1 MNNKQNS
8 PAKEPK
14 NQAASPAP
22 KRLPARMPN
31 HPARSHASK
40 ENHHEND
47 HTDASKVLPTDTQI
61 YALGGLG
68 EVGKNMYCYEQG
80 NEIVIVDCGV
90 LFPSEDLLGV
100 DYVIP
105 DYHHLIRNNNKRKIL
120 VITHGHEDHIGG
132 IPFLLKQVNIDA
144 IYAPRFAKALIE
156 KKLAEH
162 KDAPKVPIIEINENS
177 SVKTKYFT
185 VGFFNTIHSI
195 PDSLGVFL
203 TTPNGSVVHTGDFK
217 FDLTPVGQNADYQ
230 KMAYIGA
237 LQPTLLMSD
246 STNSGVE
253 GFSVSEKDVAR
264 EIFHIMKSANDRII
278 VATFASNVYRVAQII
293 DAALKTGRK
302 VAVFGRSMENV
313 VEIGRKMG
321 VIKIKNSDLLS
332 PDELRTTPDNKV
344 CILCTGSQGEPL
356 AALSRI
362 VNGTHRFIH
371 LKPTD
376 TVVFSSNPIP
386 GNDASVNQIVDK
398 LFRSGATVLNK
409 SVLNN
414 LHTTGHASK
423 QEQKLMMQLIRP
435 KYFMPIHGE
444 HKMLMQHRQSAIEL
458 GIPKDRIFVCANG
471 DVLILRD
478 GEVIPSNWRYQGDDI
493 YVDGND
499 ISGLSTAVLKDRR
512 ILADNGMVA
521 VIVAIDS
528 STNSLLSKPVIVSR
542 GFVFLKDS
550 QALIKEAEFIVS
562 NALTNK
568 MKEKTTFA
576 EIKNC
581 IRSSLEP
588 FLYKKTRRN
597 PIVIPVIL
605 NSRKAMM
612 EMAAHRNRTASHK
625 GGHVSKAHEKDLRS
639 TQPLRS
645 KPNDKSEK

>member
-1 MNNKQNS
+1 MNTNQNTNPSTHKEKNSNFHKAVRPPQRISSNSAANK
-8 PAKEPK
+8 
-14 NQAASPAP
+14 
-22 KRLPARMPN
+22 
-31 HPARSHASK
+31 
-40 ENHHEND
+40 
-47 HTDASKVLPTDTQI
+47 TKVLDGDTQI

-68 EVGKNMYCYEQG
+68 EVGKNMYCYEHG
-80 NEIVIVDCGV
+80 NEIAIVDCGV
-90 LFPSEDLLGV
+90 LFPDDELLGV

-105 DYHHLIRNNNKRKIL
+105 DYHHLIRCNNKRKIL

-162 KDAPKVPIIEINENS
+162 KDAPKVPIIEINEDS
-177 SVKTKYFT
+177 AVKTKYFNI
-185 VGFFNTIHSI
+185 GFFNTIHSI
-195 PDSLGVFL
+195 PDSLGVL
-203 TTPNGSVVHTGDFK
+203 INTPNGSIVHTGDFK

-237 LQPTLLMSD
+237 LKPDLLMSD

-253 GFSVSEKDVAR
+253 GFSISEKDVAR
-264 EIFHIMKSANDRII
+264 EILQIMKNSKDRII
-278 VATFASNVYRVAQII
+278 IATFASNVYRVAQII
-293 DAALKTGRK
+293 DAAIQTGRK

-332 PDELRTTPDNKV
+332 PEELRSTPDDKV

-386 GNDASVNQIVDK
+386 GNDASVNKIVDK

-409 SVLNN
+409 SILNN

-423 QEQKLMMQLIRP
+423 QEQKLMMQLIKP

-444 HKMLMQHRQSAIEL
+444 HKMLMQHRQSAMEL
-458 GIPKDRIFVCANG
+458 GIPKENIFVCANG
-471 DVLILRD
+471 DVLLLRNH
-478 GEVIPSNWRYQGDDI
+478 EVIQSDWRYQGDDI

-521 VIVAIDS
+521 VIVPIDS
-528 STNSLLSKPVIVSR
+528 STNSLLSRPVIVSR

-550 QALIKEAEFIVS
+550 QALIKEAEFIIA
-562 NALTNK
+562 NALQNK
-568 MKEKTTFA
+568 MKERTTFA
-576 EIKNC
+576 DIKNC

-588 FLYKKTRRN
+588 YLYKKTHRN

-605 NSRKAMM
+605 NSRKAM
-612 EMAAHRNRTASHK
+612 EEIAAQHRLRTQNRRQNHRPNNRNYNNHRDHHDHNNNGSASH
-625 GGHVSKAHEKDLRS
+625 SNSADN
-639 TQPLRS
+639 TP
-645 KPNDKSEK
+645 SEE

>member
-1 MNNKQNS
+1 MYTNQSTHKDKDQNS
-8 PAKEPK
+8 HRTVRPPQRIAMAS
-14 NQAASPAP
+14 QAN
-22 KRLPARMPN
+22 K
-31 HPARSHASK
+31 
-40 ENHHEND
+40 
-47 HTDASKVLPTDTQI
+47 TKVLDGDTQI

-68 EVGKNMYCYEQG
+68 EVGKNMYCYEHG
-80 NEIVIVDCGV
+80 NEIAIVDCGV
-90 LFPSEDLLGV
+90 LFPDDELLGV

-105 DYHHLIRNNNKRKIL
+105 DYHHLIRCNNKRKIL

-156 KKLAEH
+156 KKLSEH
-162 KDAPKVPIIEINENS
+162 KDAPKVPIIEIDQDS
-177 SVKTKYFT
+177 AVKTKYFNI
-185 VGFFNTIHSI
+185 GFFNTIHSI
-195 PDSLGVFL
+195 PDSLGVL
-203 TTPNGSVVHTGDFK
+203 INTPNGSIVHTGDFK

-237 LQPTLLMSD
+237 LKPDLLMSD

-253 GFSVSEKDVAR
+253 GFSISEKDVAK
-264 EIFHIMKSANDRII
+264 EILQIMKNTKDRII
-278 VATFASNVYRVAQII
+278 IATFASNVYRVAQII
-293 DAALKTGRK
+293 DAALQTGRK

-332 PDELRTTPDNKV
+332 PEELRSTPDDKV

-376 TVVFSSNPIP
+376 TVIFSSNPIP
-386 GNDASVNQIVDK
+386 GNDASVNKIVDK

-409 SVLNN
+409 SILNN

-423 QEQKLMMQLIRP
+423 QEQKLMMQLIKP

-444 HKMLMQHRQSAIEL
+444 HKMLMQHRQSAMEL
-458 GIPKDRIFVCANG
+458 GIPKENIFVCANG
-471 DVLILRD
+471 DVLLLRNH
-478 GEVIPSNWRYQGDDI
+478 EVIQSDWRYQGDDI

-521 VIVAIDS
+521 VIVPIDS
-528 STNSLLSKPVIVSR
+528 STNSLLSRPVIVSR

-550 QALIKEAEFIVS
+550 QALIKEAEFIIA
-562 NALTNK
+562 NALQNK
-568 MKEKTTFA
+568 MKERTTFA
-576 EIKNC
+576 DIKNC

-588 FLYKKTRRN
+588 YLYKKTHRN

-605 NSRKAMM
+605 NSRKAM
-612 EMAAHRNRTASHK
+612 EEIAAQHRLRTQNRRN
-625 GGHVSKAHEKDLRS
+625 GGHRPSKSFHREHKPRIEE
-639 TQPLRS
+639 QS
-645 KPNDKSEK
+645 KEQDKE